1 MAHKGKLNEVWCEL
15 NKKNSECQST
25 YEKTFKNVNQKKIL
39 IIKPKLFSFTHILRR
54 GRKKTKGEVV
64 DIQNIQKKKK
74 KKKKKNKNK
83 NNKNFL
89 TKN

>member
-1 MAHKGKLNEVWCEL
+1 MLVYIR
-15 NKKNSECQST
+15 KNIQKC
-25 YEKTFKNVNQKKIL
+25 KPKKKI

-74 KKKKKNKNK
+74 KNKNK
-83 NNKNFL
+83 KNCF
-89 TKN
+89 TKNEYYYFREV